1 MRSLKTKL
9 IVALIGSNLL
19 VITLFA
25 LITPWKV
32 QQHFIESAKQL
43 HYQNFAR
50 MIERYIDH
58 EHSWNTETD
67 ATRLAR
73 IALDNRPPNHADRP
87 FNNLASGQRGSEQ
100 PADPSFQFALFD
112 PSGRNIIGGKTYQPG
127 EQVDQQTLT
136 DADPIMINQKV
147 VAYVLPSGTI
157 PLTRSDTTYLN
168 TLKESLLYATG
179 LSLLILIPFGFW
191 EGSKLVRSLKQLT
204 TAVEKMSA
212 SHLEQQ
218 VDISTNDET
227 GRLGQAFNAMNA
239 RLVEAYNRLEDSHA
253 TIAKQAEELK
263 ELSIRD
269 SLTGLHNRRFFNEEV
284 DRLHQEALRYHRP
297 FCIVLGD
304 VDHFKKIND
313 RFSHATGDRVLQQV
327 ADILNN
333 SLRDT
338 DVLARYGGEEM
349 VIALPGTTPLEA
361 QELIERIRNRIENH
375 PWHKISEQLAVTMS
389 FGICDELDQQHFE
402 HMLVLA
408 DEQLYLAKNEGRNQV
423 RCLKQPSQTH

>member
-1 MRSLKTKL
+1 MNSLKTKL

-19 VITLFA
+19 VIILFA

-32 QQHFIESAKQL
+32 QQRFIESAKQV

-50 MIERYIDH
+50 MIERYIDQK
-58 EHSWNTETD
+58 HSWNTD
-67 ATRLAR
+67 ADAARLAR
-73 IALDNRPPNHADRP
+73 IAQHNRPWPPANDPEARKP
-87 FNNLASGQRGSEQ
+87 GSQ
-100 PADPSFQFALFD
+100 PLNGPSFQFALFD

-127 EQVDQQTLT
+127 EQVDQQTLA
-136 DADPIMINQKV
+136 DADPITINHEV
-147 VAYVLPSGTI
+147 VAYVLPSGTP
-157 PLTRSDTTYLN
+157 PLTRTDTTYLN

-191 EGSKLVRSLKQLT
+191 EGNKLVRSLKQLT

-212 SHLEQQ
+212 GNLEQQ
-218 VDISTNDET
+218 VDINTRDET
-227 GRLGQAFNAMNA
+227 GRLGQAFNNMNT
-239 RLVEAYNRLEDSHA
+239 RLVEAYKQLEESHA
-253 TIAKQAEELK
+253 TIVKQAEELK

-269 SLTGLHNRRFFNEEV
+269 SLTGLYNRRFFNEEV
-284 DRLHQEALRYHRP
+284 DRLHQEALLYQRP

-313 RFSHATGDRVLQQV
+313 RFSHATGDQVLQQV
-327 ADILNN
+327 AEILNS
-333 SLRDT
+333 SLRDS

-349 VIALPGTTPLEA
+349 VIALPGTTPAAA
-361 QELIERIRNRIENH
+361 QELIERIRSRIEHH
-375 PWHKISEQLAVTMS
+375 PWHEIAEQLTVTMS

-408 DEQLYLAKNEGRNQV
+408 DEQLYLAKNAGRNQV
-423 RCLKQPSQTH
+423 RCLRLKQLTH